1 MKRMDRKRGRC
12 LLSLVSALFLCLG
25 LTACGSPAG
34 PAEEGTDDGLLVSD
48 MASLDGVWSS
58 DDGRSVLYFDSAEG
72 CYLYHSHYGSTG
84 RGAFSDESGKPMID
98 FCGFLYDLYLSDDGV
113 LQLDRNGSDGG
124 KTPDLSGENFRRD
137 DETQLTEWQLADLD
151 GIWQNEA
158 GETIAI
164 DAANREYS
172 ACSPDYASS
181 GTIGDDEDGRG
192 PYLFDN
198 GNRAYLCPAAD
209 SGSFAITNG
218 FGARYSED
226 GYFDGVFYRSEDT
239 TDRPDDCGS

>member
-1 MKRMDRKRGRC
+1 MKRMDLKSRRT
-12 LLSLVSALFLCLG
+12 LLSIGLALVLCLC

-34 PAEEGTDDGLLVSD
+34 PAEAEADDELLVSD

-58 DDGRSVLYFDSAEG
+58 DDGLSVLYFDSADG
-72 CYLYHSHYGSTG
+72 CYLYHSPYGSTG
-84 RGAFSDESGKPMID
+84 RGVFSNESGKPMID
-98 FCGFLYDLYLSDDGV
+98 FCGFLYDFYLNDDGV
-113 LQLDRNGSDGG
+113 LQLNRNGSDSG
-124 KTPDLSGENFRRD
+124 KTPDLSGEKFRRD
-137 DETQLTEWQLADLD
+137 EEAQISEWQLADLD
-151 GIWQNEA
+151 GTWQNEA

-209 SGSFAITNG
+209 SDSFVITNG
-218 FGARYSED
+218 LGTRYSED
-226 GYFDGVFYRSEDT
+226 GHFDGTFYRCEDAM
-239 TDRPDDCGS
+239 DRFGN